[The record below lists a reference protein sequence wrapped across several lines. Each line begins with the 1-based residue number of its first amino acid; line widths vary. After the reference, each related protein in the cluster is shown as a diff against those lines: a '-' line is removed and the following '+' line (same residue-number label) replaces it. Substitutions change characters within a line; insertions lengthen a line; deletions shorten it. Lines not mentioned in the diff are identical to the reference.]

1 MAATPPAAQD
11 HGVKICAA
19 TDLSTAGHAAVARAI
34 AWAEQTSSE
43 LTLLHVVHDPE
54 LAPALGDDVPGDVER
69 ARTALEE
76 IAGSAAPKCQVDV
89 RAAEDVADGI
99 LAASAGCDYLFVG
112 CQGKSALERLRLG
125 SIATAVMRKSA
136 TPVVCC
142 PSPN

>member
-1 MAATPPAAQD
+1 MAAAQRGA
-11 HGVKICAA
+11 HNSGVKICAA
-19 TDLSTAGHAAVARAI
+19 TDLSDAGHAAVARAI
-34 AWAEQTSSE
+34 AWAEQTPSE

-69 ARTALEE
+69 AREALEE
-76 IAGSAAPKCQVDV
+76 LAASAAPDCRVDV
-89 RAAEDVADGI
+89 RAAEDVAGEI
-99 LAASAGCDYLFVG
+99 LAAAAGCDYLFVG

>member
-1 MAATPPAAQD
+1 MAATPPAAQH

-19 TDLSTAGHAAVARAI
+19 TDLSAAGHAAVARAI
-34 AWAEQTSSE
+34 AWADQTSSE

-69 ARTALEE
+69 ARESLEE
-76 IAGSAAPKCQVDV
+76 LAAGAASACQVDV
-89 RAAEDVADGI
+89 RAADDVAGAI

-136 TPVVCC
+136 TSVVCC
-142 PSPN
+142 PLPS